1 MDPDLP
7 DYRQGDR
14 AGPIV
19 IADPY
24 RWWPALGVLVAQPKR
39 RRHTGFLLESGEP
52 DPLTLALTRSRIRPC
67 AQCPPAIHGG
77 FLEHLLTHL
86 PRHGSPVTRVWA
98 VPSAPTA
105 NTRPASSV
113 FFHVLNALIRSN
125 SLHGTTVSGSVFRW
139 VSAVFIIR
147 RH

>member
-86 PRHGSPVTRVWA
+86 PPPRQPGHPRLGCAIGADGEHPTRILGFLPCVERVDQIKLTPRHHRVR
-98 VPSAPTA
+98 VGLPLGECG
-105 NTRPASSV
+105 
-113 FFHVLNALIRSN
+113 F
-125 SLHGTTVSGSVFRW
+125 
-139 VSAVFIIR
+139 
-147 RH
+147 